1 MARKYTYEEKLNIVE
16 GYLNGDFTLSE
27 KAHELGY
34 HAIPGCFQR
43 WIKQY
48 KVYCCKI

>member
-27 KAHELGY
+27 KHMN
-34 HAIPGCFQR
+34 
-43 WIKQY
+43 
-48 KVYCCKI
+48 

>member
-27 KAHELGY
+27 KGGFLSD
-34 HAIPGCFQR
+34 Q
-43 WIKQY
+43 
-48 KVYCCKI
+48 

>member
-34 HAIPGCFQR
+34 HAITSFINR
-43 WIKQY
+43 
-48 KVYCCKI
+48 